1 MSNKNNS
8 KKVEEK
14 SQVKETKYI
23 SKKTPYVYG
32 TISFLVIATFLYFG
46 IYLKNNTYENIIS
59 AALAILYFAFVIFLS
74 KRANYSNTQSV
85 LIPVK
90 IVCIILGCAYL
101 FNFALTGFNYIYNEN
116 IHSQNVFDIEKY
128 STKILENNKSKIYVD
143 FNNKRLFVIDES
155 NSENKIS
162 EYLVY
167 PEESFDSSIRDKTL
181 TFYDLTDDVKFSYIV
196 DNEDNE
202 IVLQLTNDS
211 QRYLAK
217 VKAAGFTTLLES
229 KDEYTDTVLN
239 TDKLRIYQI
248 PNPKLILVITNDKV
262 QVSEYDTLKNVKD
275 SSYIDRVY
283 TFLSNH
289 FDNKYMLS
297 ENATGELLA
306 ERFIDDI
313 KINLYTIRCQ
323 SCTYLYGRS
332 DLAEIIDGDTSYM
345 FRLNIDSSLLKEGI
359 ENAEN

>member
-1 MSNKNNS
+1 MSKKNNC

-23 SKKTPYVYG
+23 SKKTPYVCG
-32 TISFLVIATFLYFG
+32 VISFLVIAAFLYFG
-46 IYLKNNTYENIIS
+46 IYLKNNPYEDIIS
-59 AALAILYFAFVIFLS
+59 ISLAVVYFLFIIFVS
-74 KRANYSNTQSV
+74 KKANYSNAQSV
-85 LIPVK
+85 LIPIK
-90 IVCIILGCAYL
+90 LICIVLGCAYL
-101 FNFALTGFNYIYNEN
+101 FNFALTGVNYIYNEN
-116 IHSQNVFDIEKY
+116 IHSQNIFDIEKY

-143 FNNKRLFVIDES
+143 FDNKRLFVIDES

-162 EYLVY
+162 EYIVY

-181 TFYDLTDDVKFSYIV
+181 TFYDLTDNVKFSYIV
-196 DNEDNE
+196 DNENNE
-202 IVLQLTNDS
+202 IVLQLTKDD
-211 QRYLAK
+211 QRYLSK
-217 VKAAGFTTLLES
+217 VKATGFTTLLES
-229 KDEYTDTVLN
+229 KDEYVDTVLN
-239 TDKLRIYQI
+239 TDKLRIYQVS
-248 PNPKLILVITNDKV
+248 NLNLILVITNDKV
-262 QVSEYDTLKNVKD
+262 QISEYDILKIVKD

-289 FDNKYMLS
+289 FDNEYMLS

-306 ERFIDDI
+306 ERLIDNI

-332 DLAEIIDGDTSYM
+332 DLAEIIDGDIAYM

>member
-1 MSNKNNS
+1 M
-8 KKVEEK
+8 KK
-14 SQVKETKYI
+14 
-23 SKKTPYVYG
+23 
-32 TISFLVIATFLYFG
+32 YFG
-46 IYLKNNTYENIIS
+46 INQKS
-59 AALAILYFAFVIFLS
+59 MADALVFL
-74 KRANYSNTQSV
+74 
-85 LIPVK
+85 
-90 IVCIILGCAYL
+90 
-101 FNFALTGFNYIYNEN
+101 GFNYMK
-116 IHSQNVFDIEKY
+116 FDDTKY
-128 STKILENNKSKIYVD
+128 GK
-143 FNNKRLFVIDES
+143 
-155 NSENKIS
+155 
-162 EYLVY
+162 VY
-167 PEESFDSSIRDKTL
+167 SF
-181 TFYDLTDDVKFSYIV
+181 
-196 DNEDNE
+196 E
-202 IVLQLTNDS
+202 
-211 QRYLAK
+211 
-217 VKAAGFTTLLES
+217 
-229 KDEYTDTVLN
+229 N

-306 ERFIDDI
+306 ERLIDDI